1 MGSEPPA
8 SGPDGLHELPGLA
21 GRVMAEAGE
30 EKGIESGVVVKSRA
44 RSDTGVV
51 LARS

>member
-1 MGSEPPA
+1 MGSGPE
-8 SGPDGLHELPGLA
+8 PDGRHGLPALA
-21 GRVMAEAGE
+21 GRVMADAGE
-30 EKGIESGVVVKSRA
+30 ENGIESGVVVCSRA